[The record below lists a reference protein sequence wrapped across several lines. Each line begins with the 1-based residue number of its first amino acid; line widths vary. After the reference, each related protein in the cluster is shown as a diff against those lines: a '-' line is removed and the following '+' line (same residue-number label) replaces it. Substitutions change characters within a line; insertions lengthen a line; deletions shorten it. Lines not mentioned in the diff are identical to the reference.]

1 MVPYLD
7 LAHWLRNTF
16 FFNSKLESSQ
26 CWIPAFILSRLN
38 FSVLFYQG
46 AVAVSRISQGVTSS
60 IAEACNC
67 SYSVA
72 NIVDGSVLL
81 QCRDSISAEVSMEI
95 KTVKGHSVNQLICQF
110 HNLLIQHKNVIDL
123 GKFLPRC
130 AFLISSWKQDRKNW
144 THQQ

>member
-1 MVPYLD
+1 M
-7 LAHWLRNTF
+7 
-16 FFNSKLESSQ
+16 
-26 CWIPAFILSRLN
+26 
-38 FSVLFYQG
+38 LFYQG

-81 QCRDSISAEVSMEI
+81 QCRDSISAEVSLEI
-95 KTVKGHSVNQLICQF
+95 KPVKVHSVNQLICQF

-123 GKFLPRC
+123 GKFLPKC
-130 AFLISSWKQDRKNW
+130 TFSISSWKQDRKNW
-144 THQQ
+144 CPVKLREPLAIPEGNHDNPVSGRSPGSLNWGLFFW

>member
-1 MVPYLD
+1 M
-7 LAHWLRNTF
+7 F
-16 FFNSKLESSQ
+16 
-26 CWIPAFILSRLN
+26 
-38 FSVLFYQG
+38 FYQG

-60 IAEACNC
+60 IAKACNC

-95 KTVKGHSVNQLICQF
+95 TPVKGHSVNQLICQF
-110 HNLLIQHKNVIDL
+110 HNLLIEHKNVIDL

-130 AFLISSWKQDRKNW
+130 AFLISSWKQDRKN
-144 THQQ
+144 

>member
-1 MVPYLD
+1 M
-7 LAHWLRNTF
+7 
-16 FFNSKLESSQ
+16 
-26 CWIPAFILSRLN
+26 
-38 FSVLFYQG
+38 LFYQG
-46 AVAVSRISQGVTSS
+46 AVAVSRISQGMTSS

-95 KTVKGHSVNQLICQF
+95 KPVNGHSVNQLICQF

-130 AFLISSWKQDRKNW
+130 AFSTSSWKQDRKNS